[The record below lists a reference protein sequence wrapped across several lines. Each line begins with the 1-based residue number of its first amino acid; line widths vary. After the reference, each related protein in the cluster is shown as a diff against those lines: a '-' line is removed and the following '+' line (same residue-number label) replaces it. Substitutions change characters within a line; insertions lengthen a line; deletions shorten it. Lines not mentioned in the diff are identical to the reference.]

1 MQITEL
7 DRASII
13 LIEKHVV
20 NTSFSGY
27 ALITNR
33 ALFEQDNFLSW
44 NADVTLLIF
53 LASSTAWQKW
63 LTSILIQMKE
73 ITFHIVHWLHHVA
86 PDGAFIFNAWRWAS
100 QKKESP
106 KVAFV
111 YQHIAGAA
119 AHKTLTP
126 PSNDRF

>member
-33 ALFEQDNFLSW
+33 ALFEQDNFLS
-44 NADVTLLIF
+44 
-53 LASSTAWQKW
+53 
-63 LTSILIQMKE
+63 
-73 ITFHIVHWLHHVA
+73 
-86 PDGAFIFNAWRWAS
+86 
-100 QKKESP
+100 
-106 KVAFV
+106 
-111 YQHIAGAA
+111 
-119 AHKTLTP
+119 
-126 PSNDRF
+126 